1 MKAPVVDYLRP
12 TTVADALRHLSEID
26 NARVL
31 AGGQS
36 LVAMLNMRFAFPDC
50 LVDINRIAELAFIR
64 DTGRA
69 IEFGTA
75 TRQREVE
82 FSDLVARKLPI
93 LREAILNV
101 GHRQTRNRGTVGGSL
116 CQLDPSAEI
125 PTIATAMDA
134 TLTVGSVRGER
145 QIPMARFPAG
155 YMSPAME
162 PDEMLLRIAIEPWAP
177 SHGWGFQEFA
187 RRHGDFAI
195 ASCAALLQFGA
206 DGRISRASVTLGGVA
221 AAPLRMPQAESVL
234 IGTRAEAADLDQA
247 AGRCGAVEASTDSY
261 VPGWYRQ
268 RLARVLARRVLQVAV
283 DRAEK

>member
-1 MKAPVVDYLRP
+1 MKAPIVEYVRP
-12 TTVADALRHLSEID
+12 TSVAEALRHLSEID

-50 LVDINRIAELAFIR
+50 LVDINRITELAYIR
-64 DTGRA
+64 DNGETVD
-69 IEFGTA
+69 FGA
-75 TRQREVE
+75 MTRQRDVE
-82 FSDLVARKLPI
+82 FSDIVAKRLPL

-134 TLTVGSVRGER
+134 TVTVGSVRGER
-145 QIPMARFPAG
+145 KIAMAAFPAG

-162 PDEMLLRIAIEPWAP
+162 ADEMLLGVSFTPWDA

-195 ASCAALLQFGA
+195 ASCAALIQFGA
-206 DGRISRASVTLGGVA
+206 DGLVTRASITLGGVA
-221 AAPLRMPQAESVL
+221 SAPVRMS
-234 IGTRAEAADLDQA
+234 GAEAALLQTRATAGDLDRA
-247 AGRCGAVEASTDSY
+247 AALCGEVEASSDSY

-268 RLARVLARRVLQVAV
+268 RLARVISRRVLQTAI
-283 DRAEK
+283 DRATK